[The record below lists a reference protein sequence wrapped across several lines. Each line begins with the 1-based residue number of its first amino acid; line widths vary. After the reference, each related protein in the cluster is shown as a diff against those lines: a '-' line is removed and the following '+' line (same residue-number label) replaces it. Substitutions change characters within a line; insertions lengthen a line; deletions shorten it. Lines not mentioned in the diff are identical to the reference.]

1 MGASD
6 HRVPQES
13 HFVKQTPLA
22 TARLNA
28 AAVMCTAL
36 FLAVPAFTLTK
47 SIPAAPTTLARTL
60 LETATPV
67 QQIPAARSA
76 GDLTTVDLT
85 HVLLSTA
92 DEVRYM
98 LTLNR
103 DCPELRW
110 ARHIGITASGNTI
123 WAGFDALTA
132 DGQACQI
139 REIHRL
145 GVGPAQR
152 L

>member
-1 MGASD
+1 M
-6 HRVPQES
+6 QN
-13 HFVKQTPLA
+13 PLSTAERLRPVAAFCVSLLLTAPAFALPDAA
-22 TARLNA
+22 TADG
-28 AAVMCTAL
+28 
-36 FLAVPAFTLTK
+36 
-47 SIPAAPTTLARTL
+47 ARTL
-60 LETATPV
+60 LETAEPV

-76 GDLTTVDLT
+76 GDLTTVDLS

-92 DEVRYM
+92 GEVRYL
-98 LTLNR
+98 LTLDR

-110 ARHIGITASGNTI
+110 ARHIGITASGNSI

-145 GVGPAQR
+145 GHTPAQP

>member
-1 MGASD
+1 
-6 HRVPQES
+6 
-13 HFVKQTPLA
+13 VKV
-22 TARLNA
+22 
-28 AAVMCTAL
+28 AAVVCAAL
-36 FLAVPAFTLTK
+36 FLAAPAFPL
-47 SIPAAPTTLARTL
+47 PENAADAPVDGTLAL
-60 LETATPV
+60 LEKATPV

-76 GDLTTVDLT
+76 GDLTTVDPS

-92 DEVRYM
+92 DEVRYL

-110 ARHIGITASGNTI
+110 ARHIGITASGNSI

-145 GVGPAQR
+145 GAGPAQ

>member
-1 MGASD
+1 M
-6 HRVPQES
+6 HKPLL
-13 HFVKQTPLA
+13 LA
-22 TARLNA
+22 TRLPSMAAVCA
-28 AAVMCTAL
+28 AAVCAAL
-36 FLAVPAFTLTK
+36 FVAAPAFPLPET
-47 SIPAAPTTLARTL
+47 AAGASAGGARAL
-60 LETATPV
+60 LEMATPV

-76 GDLTTVDLT
+76 GDLTTVDPS

-92 DEVRYM
+92 DEVRYL

-110 ARHIGITASGNTI
+110 ARHIGITASGNSI

-145 GVGPAQR
+145 GGTPAQK

>member
-1 MGASD
+1 MDASAHPLPQEVLTVHTPRLTAARLKVAGAVGAALLLTAPAFPLPEAIPGAPADGAS
-6 HRVPQES
+6 
-13 HFVKQTPLA
+13 A
-22 TARLNA
+22 
-28 AAVMCTAL
+28 
-36 FLAVPAFTLTK
+36 
-47 SIPAAPTTLARTL
+47 L
-60 LETATPV
+60 LESATPV

-76 GDLTTVDLT
+76 GALTTVDPS

-92 DEVRYM
+92 DEVRYL
-98 LTLNR
+98 LTLTR
-103 DCPELRW
+103 ACPELRW
-110 ARHIGITASGNTI
+110 ARHIGITASGNSI

-145 GVGPAQR
+145 GDVPAQS